1 VPQRVDGTALA
12 CLSVMLSY
20 LLRRV
25 LYAVPITLGVTVIV
39 FLLVHLAPGDPLSAI
54 VPADAPA
61 EVVARLRIDYGYD
74 RPLPV
79 QYGLWLARAVS
90 GNLGTSVATGQP
102 VGPEVLRAVQNTA
115 LIAMLAAVTGF
126 TLGILLGGIAGYN
139 QGTLIDKLATGIAI
153 AFVSVPNYWL
163 ALVLVILFSVEL
175 NVLPAMGMGPGGSE
189 AWAWDWLHL
198 RHVVLPV
205 IALSAIP
212 TGIVTRTVR
221 AAVAEVLHQDFI
233 QALAAKGL
241 RAGRILPHVAKN
253 VAPTALA
260 VMGLQLGYLLG
271 GSILIETVFSW
282 PGTGFLLN
290 SAIFRRDLPMLQGT
304 ILVLSLFFVGLNL
317 IVDLIQTAVDPRIRR
332 S

>member
-1 VPQRVDGTALA
+1 
-12 CLSVMLSY
+12 MLTY
-20 LLRRV
+20 LLRR
-25 LYAVPITLGVTVIV
+25 LFYALPITLGVTLIV
-39 FLLVHLAPGDPLSAI
+39 FSLVHLAPGDPLSAV

-61 EVVARLRIDYGYD
+61 EVVARLRVDYGYD

-79 QYGLWLARAVS
+79 QYGLWLLRAVS

-102 VGPEVLRAVQNTA
+102 VAPEVMRAVRNTA
-115 LIAMLAAVTGF
+115 LIASLAAVLGF
-126 TLGILLGGIAGYN
+126 SLGTLLGGIAGYW
-139 QGTLIDKLATGIAI
+139 QGTTLDKLATGLAV
-153 AFVSVPNYWL
+153 AFVSLPNYWVAML
-163 ALVLVILFSVEL
+163 LVILFSVEFNL
-175 NVLPAMGMGPGGSE
+175 LPAMGMGPGGSQD
-189 AWAWDWLHL
+189 WSWDWLHM

-212 TGIVTRTVR
+212 TGIVTRTIR
-221 AAVAEVLHQDFI
+221 AAVAEVLSQDFI

-241 RAGRILPHVAKN
+241 RGGAILRHVAKN
-253 VAPTALA
+253 VAPTVLA

-304 ILVLSLFFVGLNL
+304 ILVLALFFVGLNL
-317 IVDLIQTAVDPRIRR
+317 LVDLLQTAVDPRIRR